1 MNWTDYIVLI
11 STLLAIASYGLW
23 SSRKKRNLH
32 EYLKGSSD
40 TPWITIG
47 LSVMATQASA
57 ITFLSTPGQG
67 YEDGLGFVQNYF
79 GAPIALIIIS
89 VVFLPYYRKLNVY
102 TAYEFLGHRF
112 DKKTSLLGATLFL
125 IQRGLG
131 AGITIYAPAIVL
143 STVMG
148 WNLNTTI
155 ILSGLLVIIYTT
167 IGGNEAVNVT
177 QKYQFGIIL
186 LGMFAAFIIILKSM
200 PSELSIHDTFALAG
214 LFKKLDAVDYSVDIH
229 KRYTVYSGI
238 LGGLFLALS
247 YFGTDQSQVQRYLSG
262 SSLRESRLGL
272 MFNAIFKIPMQVFI
286 LGLGILIFIFYR
298 FEKPPIYFNQPVWN
312 QALAQ
317 DSTGHLKALDK
328 SFTQAHTLE
337 TEQIKLWLKS
347 RTAGDLQSEVQAKHS
362 ILEAHATT
370 QTIRKEAAQA
380 LITTHIKGSSND
392 SDYVFVSFI
401 LSFLPHGLIG
411 LLIAAFFAA
420 ALSSKAGELSALG
433 TTTLIDLYRPLAKN
447 LPSDKTSLLLA
458 KLFTVI
464 WGLVAIAF
472 ALFASLTEN
481 LIQAVNIVGSI
492 FYGVVLGLFLVAF
505 FIRSI
510 QGTAV
515 FWAAIISQT
524 IIFYLYYTLSI
535 SYLWYNVIG
544 CGLCVLLSLVL
555 ECILPKTNRP
565 KETPS

>member
-1 MNWTDYIVLI
+1 
-11 STLLAIASYGLW
+11 
-23 SSRKKRNLH
+23 
-32 EYLKGSSD
+32 
-40 TPWITIG
+40 
-47 LSVMATQASA
+47 MATQASA

-89 VVFLPYYRKLNVY
+89 AVFLPYYRKLNVY

-155 ILSGLLVIIYTT
+155 ILSGILVIIYTT

-177 QKYQFGIIL
+177 QKYQLGIIFA
-186 LGMFAAFIIILKSM
+186 GMFAAFLIILKSM
-200 PSELSIHDTFALAG
+200 PSELTLHDTFALAG
-214 LFKKLDAVDYSVDIH
+214 LFKKLDAVDYSLDVH

-238 LGGLFLALS
+238 LGGMFLALS

-286 LGLGILIFIFYR
+286 LCLGVLIFIFYR
-298 FEKPPIYFNQPVWN
+298 FEKPPLYFNQSVWN
-312 QALAQ
+312 QALAE
-317 DSTGHLKALDK
+317 DSSGRFKALDK
-328 SFTQAHTLE
+328 SYTEAHLHE
-337 TEQIKLWLKS
+337 TEQIKTWIKLRNLN
-347 RTAGDLQSEVQAKHS
+347 DLPRV
-362 ILEAHATT
+362 AHAKTEVLKAHETT
-370 QTIRKEAAQA
+370 QMIRKEATQA
-380 LITTHIKGSSND
+380 LINTHIKGSSND

-401 LSFLPHGLIG
+401 ISYLPHGLIG
-411 LLIAAFFAA
+411 LLVAAFFAA

-433 TTTLIDLYRPLAKN
+433 TTTFIDLYKPLANKT
-447 LPSDKTSLLLA
+447 PSDSYSLFLT

-464 WGLVAIAF
+464 WGIVAIAF

-510 QGTAV
+510 RGTAA

-524 IIFYLYYTLSI
+524 IIFCLYYSLSI
-535 SYLWYNVIG
+535 SYLWYNLIG
-544 CGLCVLLSLVL
+544 CGLCIILSLIL
-555 ECILPKTNRP
+555 QGILPTLTKPTES
-565 KETPS
+565 KS

>member
-1 MNWTDYIVLI
+1 VNWTDYFVLI

-155 ILSGLLVIIYTT
+155 ILSGLLVIVYTT

-186 LGMFAAFIIILKSM
+186 IGMFAAFIIILKSM

-214 LFKKLDAVDYSVDIH
+214 LFKKLDAVDCSVDVH

-238 LGGLFLALS
+238 LGGLFLALA

-298 FEKPPIYFNQPVWN
+298 FEKPPLYFNQPVWN
-312 QALAQ
+312 RALAQ
-317 DSTGHLKALDK
+317 DSTGDLKALDK
-328 SFTQAHTLE
+328 SFTQAHNLE

-347 RTAGDLQSEVQAKHS
+347 RKAGNLQSEVQAKHS

-380 LITTHIKGSSND
+380 LINTHIKGSSND

-515 FWAAIISQT
+515 FWAAIMSQT

-555 ECILPKTNRP
+555 EGILPKTNRL
-565 KETPS
+565 KETLS

>member
-1 MNWTDYIVLI
+1 M
-11 STLLAIASYGLW
+11 AYGAHE
-23 SSRKKRNLH
+23 KKKNLH
-32 EYLKGSSD
+32 EYLKGRSD
-40 TPWITIG
+40 TPWFTIG
-47 LSVMATQASA
+47 LAVMATQASA

-89 VVFLPYYRKLNVY
+89 AVFLPYYRKLNVY

-155 ILSGLLVIIYTT
+155 ILSGILVIIYTT

-177 QKYQFGIIL
+177 QKYQLGIIFA
-186 LGMFAAFIIILKSM
+186 GMFAAFLIILKSM
-200 PSELSIHDTFALAG
+200 PSELTLHDTFALAG
-214 LFKKLDAVDYSVDIH
+214 LFKKLDAVDYSLDVH

-238 LGGLFLALS
+238 LGGMFLALS

-262 SSLRESRLGL
+262 SSLKESRLGL

-286 LGLGILIFIFYR
+286 LCLGVLIFIFYR
-298 FEKPPIYFNQPVWN
+298 FEKPPLYFNQSVWN
-312 QALAQ
+312 QALAE
-317 DSTGHLKALDK
+317 DSSGRFKALDK
-328 SFTQAHTLE
+328 SYTEAHLHE
-337 TEQIKLWLKS
+337 TEQIKTWIKLRNLN
-347 RTAGDLQSEVQAKHS
+347 DLPRV
-362 ILEAHATT
+362 AHAKTEVLKAHETT
-370 QTIRKEAAQA
+370 QMIRKEATQA
-380 LITTHIKGSSND
+380 LINTHIKGSSND

-401 LSFLPHGLIG
+401 ISYLPHGLIG
-411 LLIAAFFAA
+411 LLVAAFFAA

-433 TTTLIDLYRPLAKN
+433 TTTFIDLYKPLANKT
-447 LPSDKTSLLLA
+447 PSDSYSLFLT

-464 WGLVAIAF
+464 WGIVAIAF

-510 QGTAV
+510 RGTAA

-524 IIFYLYYTLSI
+524 IIFCLYYSLSI
-535 SYLWYNVIG
+535 SYLWYNLIG
-544 CGLCVLLSLVL
+544 CGLCVILSLIL
-555 ECILPKTNRP
+555 EGILPTLTKPTES
-565 KETPS
+565 KS

>member
-1 MNWTDYIVLI
+1 VNWTDYIVLI
-11 STLLAIASYGLW
+11 STLLIIAGYGLW
-23 SSRKKRNLH
+23 CSRKKKNLH
-32 EYLKGSSD
+32 EYLKGRSD
-40 TPWITIG
+40 TPWFTIG
-47 LSVMATQASA
+47 LAVMATQASA

-89 VVFLPYYRKLNVY
+89 AVFLPYYRKLNVY

-155 ILSGLLVIIYTT
+155 ILSGILVIIYTT

-177 QKYQFGIIL
+177 QKYQLGIIFA
-186 LGMFAAFIIILKSM
+186 GMFAALLIILKSM
-200 PSELSIHDTFALAG
+200 PSELTLHDTFALAG
-214 LFKKLDAVDYSVDIH
+214 LFKKLDAVDYSLDVR

-238 LGGLFLALS
+238 LGGMFLALS

-286 LGLGILIFIFYR
+286 LCLGVLIFIFYR
-298 FEKPPIYFNQPVWN
+298 FEKPPLYFNQSVWN
-312 QALAQ
+312 QALAE
-317 DSTGHLKALDK
+317 DSSGRFKALDK
-328 SFTQAHTLE
+328 SYTEAHLHE
-337 TEQIKLWLKS
+337 TEQIKTWIKLRNLN
-347 RTAGDLQSEVQAKHS
+347 DLPRV
-362 ILEAHATT
+362 AHAKTEVLKAHETT
-370 QTIRKEAAQA
+370 QMIRKEATQA
-380 LITTHIKGSSND
+380 LINTHIKGSSND

-401 LSFLPHGLIG
+401 ISYLPHGLIG
-411 LLIAAFFAA
+411 LLVAAFFAA

-433 TTTLIDLYRPLAKN
+433 TTTFIDLYKPLANKT
-447 LPSDKTSLLLA
+447 PSDSYSLFLT

-464 WGLVAIAF
+464 WGVVAIAF

-510 QGTAV
+510 RGTAA

-524 IIFYLYYTLSI
+524 IIFCLYYSLSI
-535 SYLWYNVIG
+535 SYLWYNLIG
-544 CGLCVLLSLVL
+544 CGLCVILSLIL
-555 ECILPKTNRP
+555 EGILPTLTKPTES
-565 KETPS
+565 KS